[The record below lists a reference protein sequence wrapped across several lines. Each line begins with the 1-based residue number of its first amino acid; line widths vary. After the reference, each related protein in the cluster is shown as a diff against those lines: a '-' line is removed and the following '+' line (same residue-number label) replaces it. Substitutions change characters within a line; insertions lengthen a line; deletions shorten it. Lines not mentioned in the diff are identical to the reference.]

1 MAIFKLDLQ
10 QGPTVQHRELCS
22 MLRGSLGGT
31 GVWWRMDTHVCI
43 AVTLCC
49 LSEAILTLSIS
60 YIPKQKVQLKEKKQV
75 YKGKE
80 SVYVQ
85 LTHFAVPLKLTAL

>member
-1 MAIFKLDLQ
+1 M
-10 QGPTVQHRELCS
+10 S
-22 MLRGSLGGT
+22 
-31 GVWWRMDTHVCI
+31 CI